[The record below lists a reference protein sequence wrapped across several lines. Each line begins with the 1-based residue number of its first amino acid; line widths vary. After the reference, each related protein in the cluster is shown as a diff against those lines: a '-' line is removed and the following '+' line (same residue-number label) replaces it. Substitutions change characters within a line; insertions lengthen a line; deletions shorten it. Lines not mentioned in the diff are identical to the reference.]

1 MCGYIYSRF
10 SLRSSVPSVLKVFTG
25 CSSRG
30 NSNSSNPENTE
41 GRREDKI
48 ETENIEPFLI
58 YLSHPSDR
66 CGGLRA
72 AAGGFFRYGERGNFV
87 PRHIH
92 RSYQR
97 DLAGG
102 VGMENRYAQGP
113 SRLRHEPK
121 L

>member
-10 SLRSSVPSVLKVFTG
+10 SLRSSVPSVLKVFTAF
-25 CSSRG
+25 SSRG
-30 NSNSSNPENTE
+30 NSIAFITENTE
-41 GRREDKI
+41 ERRENKI
-48 ETENIEPFLI
+48 ETENIELFLI

-72 AAGGFFRYGERGNFV
+72 AAGGFFRYGERGNYV